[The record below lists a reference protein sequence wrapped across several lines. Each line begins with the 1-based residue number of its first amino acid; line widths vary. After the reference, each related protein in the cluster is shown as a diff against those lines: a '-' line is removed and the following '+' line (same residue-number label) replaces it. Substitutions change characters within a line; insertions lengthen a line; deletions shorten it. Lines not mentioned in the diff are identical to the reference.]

1 MKGLSFIVALVV
13 TLLAGT
19 AFAGGF
25 GVTSVAVNGRGFN
38 TLAVNGVGASVTQV
52 NGFGRRSTT
61 VANNGL
67 GTTVIQQRNG
77 GLFPVFGRRNSTT
90 VINNG
95 VAVNGAAFVP
105 AGFNVLAVNG
115 RQLNAFNTGFNAFGT
130 TAFTDAAGNVFEAD
144 AFGNTVFR
152 GNAFNRGFGVNGFS
166 TFNSGVFLQ
175 SNGFVPAGG
184 FQVRSFGCR

>member
-1 MKGLSFIVALVV
+1 MKGFAFVIALAV
-13 TLLAGT
+13 TLFASS

-25 GVTSVAVNGRGFN
+25 GAVNVAVNGRGFN
-38 TLAVNGVGASVTQV
+38 SVAVAAGGASVTSV
-52 NGFGRRSTT
+52 NSFGRRNTT
-61 VANNGL
+61 VVNNGL
-67 GTTVIQQRNG
+67 GTTVVQQRNG
-77 GLFPVFGRRNSTT
+77 GVFPIFGRRNQTT

-95 VAVNGAAFVP
+95 AAFAPLGV
-105 AGFNVLAVNG
+105 NVLSVNG
-115 RQLNAFNTGFNAFGT
+115 RQLNAFNAFGT

-175 SNGFVPAGG
+175 SGGFVPAGG
-184 FQVRSFGCR
+184 FAVRSFGCP